1 MLKPHRP
8 RKRFGQHFLH
18 DRQIIDRLVRAFAP
32 TAQDQL
38 LEIGPG
44 EGVLTRPLLA
54 SGAAVTVV
62 ELDRDL
68 ASSLFDR
75 LGQPSRLEII
85 QADILTVALSTLC
98 RAGPVRVVG
107 NLPYNIST
115 PILFHLFA
123 QLPLIVDL
131 HFMLQK
137 EVVDRLVAEPGSH
150 DYGRLSV
157 MAGFF
162 CEREWLFDVPPDAF
176 RPPPRVMSAIVRL
189 RPRALS
195 AAQQAMLPALD
206 QVVRQAFGQRRKTLR
221 NSLRQ
226 LLDESAIVASGIDP
240 GLRAERLGLD
250 EFLRLAEVVDRRGSK
265 VQDTDSGQ
273 A

>member
-1 MLKPHRP
+1 MEPHRP
-8 RKRFGQHFLH
+8 RKRFGQHFLR
-18 DRQIIDRLVRAFAP
+18 DQQIIERLVRAIAP
-32 TAQDQL
+32 QPQERL

-54 SGAAVTVV
+54 SGARVCVV

-68 ASSLFDR
+68 AATLHDR
-75 LGQPSRLEII
+75 LGQPANLDII
-85 QADILTVALSTLC
+85 QGDILKTDVQRIA
-98 RAGPVRVVG
+98 AGQRLRVVG

-123 QLPLIVDL
+123 HLPDIIDL

-137 EVVDRLVAEPGSH
+137 EVVDRLVAEPGSK

-162 CEREWLFDVPPDAF
+162 CQRECLFDVPPEAF
-176 RPPPRVMSAIVRL
+176 RPPPKVMSAIIRL
-189 RPRALS
+189 RPKVLG
-195 AAQQAMLPALD
+195 AADLAVLPVLE
-206 QVVRQAFGQRRKTLR
+206 QVVRHAFGQRRKTLR
-221 NSLRQ
+221 NSLRP
-226 LLDESAIVASGIDP
+226 LMDESAIAAAGIDP
-240 GLRAERLGLD
+240 GIRAERLGLG
-250 EFLRLAEVVDRRGSK
+250 EFLRLAEVVG
-265 VQDTDSGQ
+265 

>member
-1 MLKPHRP
+1 MQPHRP

-18 DRQIIDRLVRAFAP
+18 DRQVIERLVRAIAP
-32 TAQDQL
+32 KPQQPL

-54 SGAAVTVV
+54 TGARVTVV

-68 ASSLFDR
+68 AASLAER
-75 LGQPSRLEII
+75 LGRPEALEIV
-85 QADILTVALSTLC
+85 QGDILKVDLTAL
-98 RAGPVRVVG
+98 AGAQRLRVVG

-115 PILFHLFA
+115 PILFHLFEH
-123 QLPLIVDL
+123 LPMLVDM

-137 EVVDRLVAEPGSH
+137 EVVDRLVAEPGGR

-162 CEREWLFDVPPDAF
+162 CEMDWLFDVPPEAF
-176 RPPPRVMSAIVRL
+176 RPAPKVTSAIIRL
-189 RPRALS
+189 RPKALGESDRAL
-195 AAQQAMLPALD
+195 LPALD

-221 NSLRQ
+221 NSLRT
-226 LLDESAIVASGIDP
+226 LLDEQAIEAAGVDP
-240 GLRAERLGLD
+240 GTRPERLSLP
-250 EFLRLAEVVDRRGSK
+250 EFLVLARLLPSAVAKD
-265 VQDTDSGQ
+265 
-273 A
+273 

>member
-1 MLKPHRP
+1 MAQPHRP

-18 DRQIIDRLVRAFAP
+18 DRQVIDRLARTIAPRAA
-32 TAQDQL
+32 DRL

-54 SGAAVTVV
+54 SGASVTVV

-68 ASSLFDR
+68 ASTLFER
-75 LGQPSRLEII
+75 LGQPPGLHII
-85 QADILTVALSTLC
+85 QADILKVDLSTLT
-98 RAGPVRVVG
+98 AEGPLRVVG

-115 PILFHLFA
+115 PILFHLFEH
-123 QLPLIVDL
+123 LPAIVDM

-137 EVVDRLVAEPGSH
+137 EVVDRLVAAPGSG

-157 MAGFF
+157 MAGFY
-162 CEREWLFDVPPDAF
+162 CDMDWLFDVPPGAF

-189 RPRALS
+189 KPKHLSESELALR
-195 AAQQAMLPALD
+195 PALE
-206 QVVRQAFGQRRKTLR
+206 QVVRHAFGQRRKTLR
-221 NSLRQ
+221 NSLRPV
-226 LLDESAIVASGIDP
+226 LDEDAIVAAGIDP

-250 EFLRLAEVVDRRGSK
+250 EFLRLAERVRD
-265 VQDTDSGQ
+265 
-273 A
+273 

>member
-1 MLKPHRP
+1 MQPHQP

-18 DRQIIDRLVRAFAP
+18 DGQVIDRLVRAIAP
-32 TAQDQL
+32 QSGDQL

-44 EGVLTRPLLA
+44 EGVLTRPLVA
-54 SGAAVTVV
+54 AGAAVTVI

-68 ASSLFDR
+68 AATLFDR
-75 LGQPSRLEII
+75 LGQPPGLKII
-85 QADILTVALSTLC
+85 QADILDVDLSALADGRSL
-98 RAGPVRVVG
+98 RVVG

-115 PILFHLFA
+115 PILFHLFDH
-123 QLPLIVDL
+123 LPAITDM

-137 EVVDRLVAEPGSH
+137 EVVDRLVAAPGSR

-162 CEREWLFDVPPDAF
+162 CDREWLFDVPPDAF

-189 RPRALS
+189 RPRSMNPAESAL
-195 AAQQAMLPALD
+195 LPKLD
-206 QVVRQAFGQRRKTLR
+206 QVVRHAFSQRRKTLR
-221 NSLRQ
+221 NSLRPV
-226 LLDESAIVASGIDP
+226 LDESEMVSAGVDP

-250 EFLRLAEVVDRRGSK
+250 EFLRLAEVLGGK
-265 VQDTDSGQ
+265 G
-273 A
+273 

>member
-1 MLKPHRP
+1 MESHRP
-8 RKRFGQHFLH
+8 RKRFGQHFLR
-18 DRQIIDRLVRAFAP
+18 DRQIIERLVRAIAP
-32 TAQDQL
+32 QPQDRL

-54 SGAAVTVV
+54 SGAQVCVV

-68 ASSLFDR
+68 AASLHER
-75 LGQPSRLEII
+75 LGQPPNLDII
-85 QADILTVALSTLC
+85 QGDILKTDVLSIA
-98 RAGPVRVVG
+98 AGQSLRVVG

-123 QLPLIVDL
+123 QLPVVVDM

-137 EVVDRLVAEPGSH
+137 EVVDRLVAEPGSG

-162 CEREWLFDVPPDAF
+162 CRREFLFEVPPEAF
-176 RPPPRVMSAIVRL
+176 RPPPKVMSAIIRL
-189 RPRALS
+189 RPKRLS
-195 AAQQAMLPALD
+195 AADLAVLPALE
-206 QVVRQAFGQRRKTLR
+206 QVVREAFGQRRKTLR
-221 NSLRQ
+221 NSLRT
-226 LLDESAIVASGIDP
+226 LIDESSIAAAGIDP

-250 EFLRLAEVVDRRGSK
+250 AFLSLARTLG
-265 VQDTDSGQ
+265 DS
-273 A
+273 